1 MNQIPQLGD
10 TVLNFV
16 DGRWQAGANDKWK
29 ERFDPADAS
38 LLAGRAPDSSRED
51 ARRAVEAAHRAFD
64 AWRAV
69 PAPRRGKLLFD
80 WLAWIDERKEHLA
93 MLLTREEGKTIAES
107 LGEVRRALDIL
118 EYTAGFGRRLGGK
131 VLPSEDDSV
140 FCYTNAQPL
149 GVVGLISPWNFPVA
163 IPVWKLAPALVAGNT
178 CVLKPS
184 PLTPM
189 TAAMLVRG
197 LEEVGL
203 PAGVVNLVHGDAEPG
218 AELIDNQ
225 QVRGVSFTGSTHVGK
240 LIARSASDR
249 LLKLQLEL
257 GGKNPQIILEDADLD
272 LAVAGVMAG
281 AFGSTGQRC
290 TATSRAIVVGNVY
303 DKFLERVT
311 ERAMGYRVGPGTVT
325 GVEMGP
331 LVDDRAMAGVARYV
345 EAGRREQARFCT
357 GGERAQSEGLERGF
371 FYSPTVIEAR
381 PEMEIAREEIFGP
394 VLAVIRAADLDEAL
408 RIANSVRYGLT
419 ASIFTRDVGRVFQFA
434 ERIES
439 GMVHVNRPGIGGY
452 SHAPFGGIK
461 ESGYGGRE
469 VGDAVLD
476 FYTETKTIYIN
487 YK

>member
-1 MNQIPQLGD
+1 MNNIPQLGD
-10 TVLNFV
+10 TVLNFIG
-16 DGRWQAGANDKWK
+16 GRWQAGADDKWT
-29 ERFDPADAS
+29 ERFDPADRMV
-38 LLAGRAPDSSRED
+38 LVGRAPDSSRAD
-51 ARRAVEAAHRAFD
+51 ARQAIEAAHQAFD
-64 AWRAV
+64 TWRAW
-69 PAPRRGKLLFD
+69 PAPRRGRLLFD
-80 WLAWIDERKEHLA
+80 WLDWIDAHKEHLA

-107 LGEVRRALDIL
+107 MGEVRRSLDIL

-131 VLPSEDDSV
+131 VLPSEDESI

-163 IPVWKLAPALVAGNT
+163 IPVWKLAPALVAGNA

-218 AELIDNQ
+218 AELIDNEL
-225 QVRGVSFTGSTHVGK
+225 VRGVSFTGSTKVGK
-240 LIARSASDR
+240 LIARAASDR

-290 TATSRAIVVGNVY
+290 TATSRAIVVGHVY
-303 DKFLERVT
+303 DNFLERVI
-311 ERAMGYRVGPGTVT
+311 ERAAAYRVGPGTVA

-331 LVDDRAMAGVARYV
+331 LVDERAMAGVTRYV
-345 EAGRREQARFCT
+345 EAGRREQARFCA
-357 GGERAQSEGLERGF
+357 GGDVMKSEGLERGF
-371 FYSPTVIEAR
+371 FYSPTVIEAH

-394 VLAVIRAADLDEAL
+394 VLAVIRAGDLDEAL
-408 RIANSVRYGLT
+408 RIANAVRYGLT

-476 FYTETKTIYIN
+476 FYTETKTVYVN